1 MSHHETF
8 APSNPAPKHLYSR
21 EALVGHRRTMS
32 NNGERLEAFQG
43 VRKGHRRTFSNNA
56 AELQVILTPA
66 QARNQAK
73 AVIEEGKSGEE
84 STERGAKVSL
94 QQQGKGGFLGVLDA
108 AILYF
113 HGDSSPTASVAY
125 AQGVSREDYS
135 EISSVVAELKGKVHV
150 LEAENEALR
159 IETKRLAAQRENY
172 ASHIGALNTKMLDLQ
187 LALTEERKRS
197 IRAKITPIDL
207 SQNKVQVRSLD
218 PSPRDS
224 PLNRSKG
231 KPPTPAKTNKPLKAQ

>member
-1 MSHHETF
+1 MS
-8 APSNPAPKHLYSR
+8 SS
-21 EALVGHRRTMS
+21 
-32 NNGERLEAFQG
+32 NGERLEAFQG

-56 AELQVILTPA
+56 AEMQVILTPA
-66 QARNQAK
+66 QARTQAK
-73 AVIEEGKSGEE
+73 AVIEESKSGEE
-84 STERGAKVSL
+84 STERGTKGSL
-94 QQQGKGGFLGVLDA
+94 QQGKGGFLGVLDA

-113 HGDSSPTASVAY
+113 HGDSSPTVSAAY
-125 AQGVSREDYS
+125 AQKGSREDYS
-135 EISSVVAELKGKVHV
+135 EITSIVTELQGKVHV

-197 IRAKITPIDL
+197 IRAKVTPIDL

-231 KPPTPAKTNKPLKAQ
+231 KPPTPAKTNKPFKAQ